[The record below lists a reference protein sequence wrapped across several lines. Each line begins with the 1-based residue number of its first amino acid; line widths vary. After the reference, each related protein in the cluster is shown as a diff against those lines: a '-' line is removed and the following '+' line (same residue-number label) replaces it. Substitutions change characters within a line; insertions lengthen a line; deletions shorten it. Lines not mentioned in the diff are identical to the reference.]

1 MNSTVVTIL
10 GALLFFALILISV
23 GLHELGHFIPG
34 KLFHVRVLQFF
45 IGFGK
50 NIWKTQKGET
60 EYGVKILPLGGYVRL
75 LGMYPP
81 YKEGKNTWLKRVAD
95 DAREGEWEEITD
107 KDVEDKRLFYQKPL
121 WQRLIIMFSGV
132 GINILLAFGLFLGVN
147 LAYGQQQQSM
157 TIATVSQCAGTT
169 DPTAPDCVTTPAYA
183 MGLQPGDTL
192 VAFNG
197 TQYDTWADLTSAVR
211 ANEDGMVQI
220 SVIRNGD
227 RIELPQVHGLVS
239 TVADPNDPNQTI
251 QAGFLGVT
259 APYELVKVGPIGTAK
274 QMWTMTVQ
282 SVKAIGKLPV
292 TAVTVLVDMVTGQP
306 RDPNGPISIIGAS
319 VIAGDVA
326 AMDAPMESRVATWVQ
341 LLGSINLFVGLL
353 NLVPCLPF
361 DGGHVA
367 AGIYEAIRRGIAKL
381 RGKPDPGP
389 ADTAKLIP
397 VAYVMFGLLTI
408 IGVILIVADIVSP
421 VSIF

>member
-1 MNSTVVTIL
+1 MNSTLVTIL
-10 GALLFFALILISV
+10 GGLLFFALILVSV

-34 KLFHVRVLQFF
+34 KLFKVRVLQFF

-50 NIWKTQKGET
+50 NIWTTHKGET
-60 EYGVKILPLGGYVRL
+60 EYGVKILPLGGYVRM

-95 DAREGEWEEITD
+95 NAREGEWEEITD
-107 KDVEDKRLFYQKPL
+107 EDVAGKRLFYQKPL
-121 WQRLIIMFSGV
+121 WQRMVIMFSGV
-132 GINILLAFGLFLGVN
+132 GINLLLAFALFLGVN
-147 LAYGQQQQSM
+147 LGYGQEQQSM
-157 TIATVSQCAGTT
+157 TISQVYQCAGST
-169 DPTAPDCVTTPAYA
+169 DPSSPDCVTTPAYT
-183 MGLQPGDTL
+183 MGLKPGDRL
-192 VAFNG
+192 VGLNG
-197 TQYDTWADLTSAVR
+197 IEYDTWVDLTAAVR
-211 ANEDGMVQI
+211 ANEDGMVQLSI
-220 SVIRNGD
+220 IRDGV
-227 RIELPQVHGLVS
+227 RIELPQVQGLVS
-239 TVADPNDPNQTI
+239 TLADPDNEGQTI
-251 QAGFLGVT
+251 RAGFLGVT
-259 APYELVKVGPIGTAK
+259 APYELVKVGPAGTAK
-274 QMWTMTVQ
+274 QMWTMTVE

-292 TAVTVLVDMVTGQP
+292 TAVTVLVDMFTGQP
-306 RDPNGPISIIGAS
+306 RDRNGPISIVGAS

-326 AMDAPMESRVATWVQ
+326 SMDAPMGSRVAMWVG

-353 NLVPCLPF
+353 NLVPLLPF
-361 DGGHVA
+361 DGGQVA

-421 VSIF
+421 VSFF